1 MTRAYRSCWWAT
13 SAIWMTSARCPWASA
28 NWGRSSGRC
37 PMWRPRLKPAKM
49 WTRWVVVWIL
59 PKGSWYFYH
68 PRGGRMSNPTII
80 TDKICEANENS
91 LEIGKLKGFSR
102 TNQNCTRFLF
112 VQLVFLQRLF
122 TVICYFFV
130 SHTNENITEYHLY
143 LTFPQ
148 AKHSFYSVFLSSCL
162 SFKW

>member
-68 PRGGRMSNPTII
+68 PRGGRMSNPSII
-80 TDKICEANENS
+80 NEKINLRS
-91 LEIGKLKGFSR
+91 KLKLFR
-102 TNQNCTRFLF
+102 NWQAKRFLSNKLKLHPVF
-112 VQLVFLQRLF
+112 VRSTSFLTEAIYCDLLF
-122 TVICYFFV
+122 LCFTYKRKHHWVPPIF
-130 SHTNENITEYHLY
+130 NI
-143 LTFPQ
+143 P
-148 AKHSFYSVFLSSCL
+148 SSKTL
-162 SFKW
+162 IL